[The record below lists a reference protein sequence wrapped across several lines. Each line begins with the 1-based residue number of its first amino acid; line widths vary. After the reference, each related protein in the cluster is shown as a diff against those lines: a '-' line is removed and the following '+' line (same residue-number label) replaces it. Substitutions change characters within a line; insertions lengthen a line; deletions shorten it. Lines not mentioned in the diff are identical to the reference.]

1 MRSICTP
8 SVRFSLPAGGTRL
21 IWFPWYIITSESDG
35 QGSPPIATGVGASV
49 PLGQQARSE
58 QTPDALTNHSP
69 NPCQGFQAR
78 RTRLVQAR
86 ARFAITF
93 YPIGGEKQ

>member
-86 ARFAITF
+86 ARFALTF